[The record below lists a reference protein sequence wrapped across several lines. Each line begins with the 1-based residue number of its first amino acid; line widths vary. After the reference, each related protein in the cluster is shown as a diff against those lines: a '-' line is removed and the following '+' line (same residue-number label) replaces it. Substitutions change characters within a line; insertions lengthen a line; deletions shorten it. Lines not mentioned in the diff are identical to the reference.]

1 MIVMFK
7 VLLNAIPVDMYSY
20 EYEFYCQIAIYLSL
34 FPPALG
40 LAVARDGSSGGVL
53 RLATIE
59 EGGVTRSVF
68 TGPEIPQ
75 FYDK

>member
-1 MIVMFK
+1 MG
-7 VLLNAIPVDMYSY
+7 
-20 EYEFYCQIAIYLSL
+20 EFL
-34 FPPALG
+34 PPTALA

-53 RLATIE
+53 RLAIIE

-75 FYDK
+75 FYNE